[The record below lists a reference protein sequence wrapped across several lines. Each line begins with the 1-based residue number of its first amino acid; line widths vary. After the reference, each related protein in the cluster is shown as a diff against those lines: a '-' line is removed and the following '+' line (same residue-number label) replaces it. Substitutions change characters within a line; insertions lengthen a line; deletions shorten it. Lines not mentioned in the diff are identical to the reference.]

1 MQQNNSGTQGTNTE
15 LKVGMLA
22 MIIGCRQPENRDT
35 LIGKV
40 VTIEALPD
48 VGDNIVE
55 FYDGEHTVIRENHT
69 NIAICYGAEGK
80 ARRCTNDGLSTLKDN
95 YTRHNRKYL
104 MPLPPL
110 GDVYDQEMVDEME
123 NTKIY
128 THN

>member
-1 MQQNNSGTQGTNTE
+1 MQQNNSGTRGMNTE

-22 MIIGCRQPENRDT
+22 MIIGCSQPENRET

-55 FYDGEHTVIRENHT
+55 FYDGERTVIRENRLS
-69 NIAICYGAEGK
+69 IAICYGAQGK
-80 ARRCTNDGLSTLKDN
+80 IKLGTKDGLSTLKDN
-95 YTRHNRKYL
+95 FTRIDRKNL

-110 GDVYDQEMVDEME
+110 GDVYAQEMMDEME

>member
-1 MQQNNSGTQGTNTE
+1 MQQNNSGTQGMNTE

-22 MIIGCRQPENRDT
+22 VIIGCKQPENRDA

-48 VGDNIVE
+48 HGDNIVE
-55 FYDGEHTVIRENHT
+55 FYDGEHTVIRENHP
-69 NIAICYGAEGK
+69 NIAICYGAQAK
-80 ARRCTNDGLSTLKDN
+80 VNRDTTDGLSTLKDSH
-95 YTRHNRKYL
+95 TRLDRKYL

-110 GDVYDQEMVDEME
+110 GDVYDQEMMDEME